1 MEFPFTQETFDGKI
15 LRTFS
20 SEVNEDEL
28 KWHYDLKDR
37 KIQIIKGDNW
47 ELQMDNEL
55 PEKLTPL
62 KEYFIPKGVYHR
74 VIKGQGDL
82 VVLIEE
88 FYFFIRYLLK
98 SLDNGFSLTK

>member
-1 MEFPFTQETFDGKI
+1 MNFPFTQEQFDGKI
-15 LRTFS
+15 VRTFS
-20 SEVNEDEL
+20 SDVDSDEL
-28 KWHYDLKDR
+28 KWHYDLNDR
-37 KIQIIKGDNW
+37 IVNVVGGDNW
-47 ELQMDNEL
+47 LLQFDNQL

-88 FYFFIRYLLK
+88 F
-98 SLDNGFSLTK
+98 

>member
-88 FYFFIRYLLK
+88 
-98 SLDNGFSLTK
+98 S

>member
-1 MEFPFTQETFDGKI
+1 MEFPFTQETLNGKI

-20 SEVNEDEL
+20 SEVDEDEL

-37 KIQIIKGDNW
+37 KVQVIRGDNW
-47 ELQMDNEL
+47 ELQMDNEI
-55 PEKLTPL
+55 PQKLTPL

-88 FYFFIRYLLK
+88 F
-98 SLDNGFSLTK
+98 

>member
-47 ELQMDNEL
+47 ELQMDKEL

-74 VIKGQGDL
+74 VIKGNGDL

-88 FYFFIRYLLK
+88 F
-98 SLDNGFSLTK
+98 

>member
-62 KEYFIPKGVYHR
+62 KDYFIPKGVYHR

-88 FYFFIRYLLK
+88 F
-98 SLDNGFSLTK
+98 

>member
-1 MEFPFTQETFDGKI
+1 MEFPFTQETLNGKI

-37 KIQIIKGDNW
+37 KVQVIRGDNW
-47 ELQMDNEL
+47 ELQMDNEI
-55 PEKLTPL
+55 PQKLTPL

-88 FYFFIRYLLK
+88 F
-98 SLDNGFSLTK
+98 

>member
-20 SEVNEDEL
+20 SEVDEDEL

-37 KIQIIKGDNW
+37 KVQVIRGDNW
-47 ELQMDNEL
+47 ELQMDNEI
-55 PEKLTPL
+55 PQKLTPL

-74 VIKGQGDL
+74 VIKGNGDL
-82 VVLIEE
+82 VVMITE
-88 FYFFIRYLLK
+88 
-98 SLDNGFSLTK
+98 LDNSSDQN

>member
-47 ELQMDNEL
+47 ELQMDKEL
-55 PEKLTPL
+55 PVKLTPL

-88 FYFFIRYLLK
+88 F
-98 SLDNGFSLTK
+98 

>member
-20 SEVNEDEL
+20 SEVNEDEM

-47 ELQMDNEL
+47 ELQMDKEL
-55 PEKLTPL
+55 PEKLTHL

-88 FYFFIRYLLK
+88 F
-98 SLDNGFSLTK
+98 

>member
-1 MEFPFTQETFDGKI
+1 MEFPFTQQSIDGKI

-20 SEVNEDEL
+20 SHVDEEEL

-37 KIQIIKGDNW
+37 KVQIVSGDNW
-47 ELQMDNEL
+47 ELQMDNGL

-74 VIKGQGDL
+74 VIKGEGEL

-88 FYFFIRYLLK
+88 F
-98 SLDNGFSLTK
+98 

>member
-20 SEVNEDEL
+20 SEVDEDEL

-37 KIQIIKGDNW
+37 KVQVIRGNNW
-47 ELQMDNEL
+47 ELQMDNEI
-55 PEKLTPL
+55 PQKLTPL

-88 FYFFIRYLLK
+88 
-98 SLDNGFSLTK
+98 S

>member
-37 KIQIIKGDNW
+37 KVQIIRGDDW
-47 ELQMDNEL
+47 ELQMDKEL
-55 PEKLTPL
+55 PVKLTPL

-74 VIKGQGDL
+74 VIKGNNN
-82 VVLIEE
+82 
-88 FYFFIRYLLK
+88 LK
-98 SLDNGFSLTK
+98 IKLTKIFQ

>member
-1 MEFPFTQETFDGKI
+1 MEFPFKQEIQDGKL

-20 SEVNEDEL
+20 NGVDEHEL

-37 KIQIIKGDNW
+37 KVQVIKGDNW
-47 ELQMDNEL
+47 LLQIDNQL
-55 PEKLTPL
+55 PETLTPL

-74 VIKGQGDL
+74 VIKGSGDL

-88 FYFFIRYLLK
+88 F
-98 SLDNGFSLTK
+98 N

>member
-20 SEVNEDEL
+20 SEVDEDEL

-37 KIQIIKGDNW
+37 KVQVIRGDNW
-47 ELQMDNEL
+47 ELQMDNEI
-55 PEKLTPL
+55 PQKLTPL

-88 FYFFIRYLLK
+88 
-98 SLDNGFSLTK
+98 S

>member
-20 SEVNEDEL
+20 SEVDEDEL

-37 KIQIIKGDNW
+37 KVQVIRGDNW
-47 ELQMDNEL
+47 ELQMDNEI
-55 PEKLTPL
+55 PQKLTPL

-82 VVLIEE
+82 VVLIVE
-88 FYFFIRYLLK
+88 
-98 SLDNGFSLTK
+98 S

>member
-20 SEVNEDEL
+20 SEVDEDEL

-37 KIQIIKGDNW
+37 KVQVIRGDNW
-47 ELQMDNEL
+47 ELQMDNEI
-55 PEKLTPL
+55 PQKLTPL
-62 KEYFIPKGVYHR
+62 EEYFIPKGVYHR
-74 VIKGQGDL
+74 VIKGNGEL

-88 FYFFIRYLLK
+88 L
-98 SLDNGFSLTK
+98 

>member
-20 SEVNEDEL
+20 SEVDEDEL

-37 KIQIIKGDNW
+37 KVQVIRGDNW
-47 ELQMDNEL
+47 ELQMDNEI
-55 PEKLTPL
+55 PQKLTPL

-74 VIKGQGDL
+74 VIKGNNN
-82 VVLIEE
+82 
-88 FYFFIRYLLK
+88 LK
-98 SLDNGFSLTK
+98 IKLTKIFQ

>member
-1 MEFPFTQETFDGKI
+1 MEFPFTQETFDGEI
-15 LRTFS
+15 LRTFAY
-20 SEVNEDEL
+20 EVDEDEL

-37 KIQIIKGDNW
+37 KVQVIRGDNW
-47 ELQMDNEL
+47 ELQMDNEI
-55 PEKLTPL
+55 PQKLTPL

-88 FYFFIRYLLK
+88 
-98 SLDNGFSLTK
+98 S

>member
-88 FYFFIRYLLK
+88 F
-98 SLDNGFSLTK
+98 

>member
-20 SEVNEDEL
+20 SDVNEDEL

-47 ELQMDNEL
+47 ELQMDKEL

-74 VIKGQGDL
+74 VIKGDGDL
-82 VVLIEE
+82 IVTITEL
-88 FYFFIRYLLK
+88 
-98 SLDNGFSLTK
+98 